1 MSRNS
6 SPARIHKPEPPT
18 NNMGDRT
25 VCQHAFR
32 SMFSTSASASASA
45 SSASAV
51 LTFDAWCSMETEL
64 RHSVVRKQ
72 FRKLALVHHPDR
84 GGDQEKFRLLNTH
97 REQLISFDPSGSS
110 SGSSSSS
117 LSSANVFG
125 EEICTVNADNAHVFW
140 YPFSPSGGPWTFE
153 YLRCFLD
160 DGSMMDRIV
169 TRVFGE
175 TYRPSAQT
183 FRRWQRLFHHVQ
195 FHVTRGPS
203 QPGFAYGRFLEEPA
217 ASQRVLLVAH
227 PINLPCNILG
237 CMRRST
243 DEKLWNQ
250 VFGDVR
256 ANVGVARA
264 CRKIGL
270 NAVKNTSSA
279 SSMVERDLLYKR
291 RTEILVG
298 FLELEHVESDNK
310 KNNSNKINN
319 NTNIPKKSK
328 KRGRDGDGNKRS
340 RKKQRATGTTDDPI
354 CL

>member
-1 MSRNS
+1 
-6 SPARIHKPEPPT
+6 
-18 NNMGDRT
+18 MGDRT

-32 SMFSTSASASASA
+32 SMFSSSASASA
-45 SSASAV
+45 SASAV

-64 RHSVVRKQ
+64 RHAAVRKQ
-72 FRKLALVHHPDR
+72 FRKLALVHHPDK

-125 EEICTVNADNAHVFW
+125 EEMCTVNADNAHVFW

-183 FRRWQRLFHHVQ
+183 FRRWQRLFHDVQ

-203 QPGFAYGRFLEEPA
+203 QPGFSYGRFLEEPA
-217 ASQRVLLVAH
+217 SSQRLLLVAH
-227 PINLPCNILG
+227 PINLPCGILG

-270 NAVKNTSSA
+270 DAVKNTPSA
-279 SSMVERDLLYKR
+279 SSTAERDLLYKR

-298 FLELEHVESDNK
+298 FLELEHAGSLSDN
-310 KNNSNKINN
+310 NKNN
-319 NTNIPKKSK
+319 NTTNIPKKSKKSKKSK

-340 RKKQRATGTTDDPI
+340 RKKQRAMRGDGTADDPI